1 MSTATGPTTSDADV
15 GVVDTLSVRRRR
27 RRREPMGS
35 ADRRRLWTGLA
46 FISPWIVGVC
56 VFVVYPI
63 VYSFVVSLTRYS
75 GMNAPEFVG
84 FTNYL
89 SAATDPLVGTSIG
102 NTLLYAVVAVP
113 CSLVV
118 AMVVAIAMNQDLRE
132 VRWYRTAL
140 YIPSLVPTFALGF
153 IFIVFVNPQ
162 FGVVN
167 QAMRLFGAEDVN
179 LLGDPQTIKFVIV
192 AMAQLAAGNA
202 AIIFLA
208 GLRAVPPTLYEAA
221 RVDGA
226 GPVRQ
231 FLSITLPLISPVILF
246 NLITGISSA
255 LQIFTEGYVVSA
267 GVSDAIGGP
276 DNGTLFYMLYVYRN
290 AFSYASLGYA
300 SALAFLLFVVGVSLS
315 ALVYVLSKKFVNY
328 DLDAG

>member
-1 MSTATGPTTSDADV
+1 MSSATGRTTTDPPRLRP
-15 GVVDTLSVRRRR
+15 GVLQVRRTRPR
-27 RRREPMGS
+27 LS
-35 ADRRRLWTGLA
+35 ARDRRRLWTGLA
-46 FISPWIVGVC
+46 FTSPWIVGVV
-56 VFVVYPI
+56 VFVVYPV

-75 GMNAPEFVG
+75 GMNTPDFVG
-84 FTNYL
+84 FTNYV
-89 SAATDPLVGTSIG
+89 SAAVDPLVRTSVG

-113 CSLVV
+113 CSLLVALVV
-118 AMVVAIAMNQDLRE
+118 AVAMNQDLRE

-140 YIPSLVPTFALGF
+140 YVPSLVPTFALGF

-162 FGVVN
+162 FGVFN
-167 QAMRLFGAEDVN
+167 QVLRLFGSGDVN

-202 AIIFLA
+202 ALIFLA

-255 LQIFTEGYVVSA
+255 LQVFTEGYVVSA
-267 GVSDAIGGP
+267 GVSDAVGGP

-300 SALAFLLFVVGVSLS
+300 SALAFGLFVVGVALS
-315 ALVYVLSKKFVNY
+315 ALVYVLSKRFVNY

>member
-1 MSTATGPTTSDADV
+1 MFPATGRTTTDPPRLRA
-15 GVVDTLSVRRRR
+15 GVLEVRRTGPRLSPR
-27 RRREPMGS
+27 
-35 ADRRRLWTGLA
+35 DRRRLWTGLA
-46 FISPWIVGVC
+46 FVSPWIVGVV
-56 VFVVYPI
+56 VFVVYPV

-75 GMNAPEFVG
+75 GMNSPDFVG
-84 FTNYL
+84 FTNYV
-89 SAATDPLVGTSIG
+89 SAAVDPLVRTSIG

-113 CSLVV
+113 CSLLV
-118 AMVVAIAMNQDLRE
+118 ALVVAIAMNQDLRE

-167 QAMRLFGAEDVN
+167 QVLRVFGAGDVN
-179 LLGDPQTIKFVIV
+179 LLGDPRTIKFVIV

-202 AIIFLA
+202 ALIFLA

-255 LQIFTEGYVVSA
+255 LQVFTEGYVVSA
-267 GVSDAIGGP
+267 GVSDAVGGP

-300 SALAFLLFVVGVSLS
+300 SALAFLLFVVGVTLS
-315 ALVYVLSKKFVNY
+315 ALVYVLSKRFVNY